1 MAVFKCKMCGG
12 AIDITSGKS
21 VVECAYCGTQQT
33 IPKTTDENIQTMFNR
48 ANLLRQKNEFD
59 KAEEIYEKI
68 LLADATE
75 AEAYWCVILCKFGI
89 EYVEDPKTFK
99 RIPTCHRTSYDSI
112 IADEYYKLA
121 LQYADA
127 VQKDI
132 YESEAKI
139 IDEIQK
145 EILAISQKEEPYD
158 VFICYKEADES
169 GKRTQDSVIANDI
182 YHQLTQEGFKVF
194 YAAITLEDKLGSA
207 YEPCIFAAL
216 NSAKVMLVVG
226 TKEEHFNAVWVKN
239 EWSRYLKLMKND
251 RSRILIPCYKDMDAY
266 ELPEEFAHLQA
277 QDMSKIGFVNDVIR
291 GVKKIIK
298 TESEVKTVIQE
309 KVISESLNA
318 NSTALLKR
326 GFMALEDSE
335 WKKADDFFEQVLNFD
350 AECAEAYLGKLL
362 AELCITKAEK
372 LPDSSRDFEN
382 SSNFNKILRF
392 GNKEIV
398 DTVSTSL
405 TKVKERI
412 HKNYMDDLFQEAL
425 SVFSN
430 AKTVADFNNAKARF
444 AKISGWKNAD
454 EMCEKCKAGAEK
466 VIAAEKDS
474 VYSEAVKIL
483 NNAEITNDCEK
494 AESLFAK
501 IPGWKDSE
509 TKIEEC
515 KNKAKDIIYSEA
527 EKILD
532 TAKVSFYY
540 NKAAEI
546 FAKIPGWRDADAK
559 IEECKQKA
567 AELKAEEKRAE
578 KQKKKKFVIVAIS
591 SVALIIACWIIA
603 VIVNINKYNSAVE
616 LMNVGKYDEAIVV
629 FEELDGYKDSS
640 ELRKECITAHAI
652 ILLENGKFEDAIAF
666 FSSVENDGTAIVN
679 EYKYNFAISLLESD
693 KYTESITVF
702 ESLGEYNDSV
712 SYKKYANA
720 ISLMNDA
727 KYYEARAIFNEL
739 GEFLNSKEKSTECHN
754 ILVEKY
760 SKLISNKNRISAEGG
775 QTVGLKSDGTVVATG
790 ENQYGQC
797 DVSGWTDIV
806 AVSSSWGQTIGLKSD
821 GTVVAIGCNDDGEC
835 DVSDW
840 TNIIA
845 ISAGTTHTVGL
856 KSDGTVVATGDNY
869 YGECNV
875 SDWTD
880 IVAVTAGQ
888 GYTVGL
894 KSDGTVVAKGDN
906 GFGQCAVE
914 DWTDIIAVSA
924 NDEYTVGFKA
934 DGAVVTTGRNSYGQY
949 DVSDWTDII
958 ALSADENHAV
968 GLRSDGTVVAIGFN
982 YDGRCDISDW
992 NDIIAVY
999 AGDYRTVGLKSDGSV
1014 VAVGDNDYR
1023 QCDVSDWDLF

>member
-12 AIDITSGKS
+12 AIDITSGQS

-33 IPKTTDENIQTMFNR
+33 IPKSTDENIQTMFNR

-99 RIPTCHRTSYDSI
+99 RVPTCHRTSYDSI

-121 LQYADA
+121 IQYADA
-127 VQKDI
+127 VQKGI

-139 IDEIQK
+139 IDDIQK

-158 VFICYKEADES
+158 VFICYKEADEN

-298 TESEVKTVIQE
+298 TEPEVKTVIQE

-326 GFMALEDSE
+326 DFMALEDSE

-412 HKNYMDDLFQEAL
+412 HTNYMDGLFHEAL

-444 AKISGWKNAD
+444 AKISGWNNAD
-454 EMCEKCKAGAEK
+454 EMCEKCKACAEK
-466 VIAAEKDS
+466 IIAAEKDS

-494 AESLFAK
+494 AEALFAK

-509 TKIEEC
+509 AKIEEC
-515 KNKAKDIIYSEA
+515 RNKAKDIIYSEA

-532 TAKVSFYY
+532 TAKVSFYC

-546 FAKIPGWRDADAK
+546 FAKIPGWRDADAR

-578 KQKKKKFVIVAIS
+578 KQKKKKFVIVAG
-591 SVALIIACWIIA
+591 
-603 VIVNINKYNSAVE
+603 VIVTVIVAIISANSISDSIQNKKTYNSAVE
-616 LMNVGKYDEAIVV
+616 LMDAGKYIEAYEALIAL
-629 FEELDGYKDSS
+629 EDYKDSAEKANS
-640 ELRKECITAHAI
+640 IYTEYKMDKLKIANVGDYVFFGAYEQDNNTSNGKEDVEWLVLDVKDGKALVISKYALDRQQYNTSYTDVTWETCTLRKWLNNDFINSAFTDNEKAMIPTVTVSADKNPYYSTNPGNETQDQVFLLSITEA
-652 ILLENGKFEDAIAF
+652 NKY
-666 FSSVENDGTAIVN
+666 FSSYSARQCKPTEYAVAGGAYVNSSNGNCNWWLRSPGDLQNNAASVNDGGYFGMYSGNVDN
-679 EYKYNFAISLLESD
+679 N
-693 KYTESITVF
+693 V
-702 ESLGEYNDSV
+702 
-712 SYKKYANA
+712 YAVRPA
-720 ISLMNDA
+720 LWID
-727 KYYEARAIFNEL
+727 
-739 GEFLNSKEKSTECHN
+739 LNS
-754 ILVEKY
+754 
-760 SKLISNKNRISAEGG
+760 
-775 QTVGLKSDGTVVATG
+775 
-790 ENQYGQC
+790 
-797 DVSGWTDIV
+797 
-806 AVSSSWGQTIGLKSD
+806 
-821 GTVVAIGCNDDGEC
+821 
-835 DVSDW
+835 
-840 TNIIA
+840 
-845 ISAGTTHTVGL
+845 
-856 KSDGTVVATGDNY
+856 
-869 YGECNV
+869 
-875 SDWTD
+875 
-880 IVAVTAGQ
+880 
-888 GYTVGL
+888 
-894 KSDGTVVAKGDN
+894 
-906 GFGQCAVE
+906 
-914 DWTDIIAVSA
+914 
-924 NDEYTVGFKA
+924 
-934 DGAVVTTGRNSYGQY
+934 
-949 DVSDWTDII
+949 
-958 ALSADENHAV
+958 
-968 GLRSDGTVVAIGFN
+968 
-982 YDGRCDISDW
+982 
-992 NDIIAVY
+992 
-999 AGDYRTVGLKSDGSV
+999 
-1014 VAVGDNDYR
+1014 
-1023 QCDVSDWDLF
+1023 

>member
-1 MAVFKCKMCGG
+1 
-12 AIDITSGKS
+12 
-21 VVECAYCGTQQT
+21 
-33 IPKTTDENIQTMFNR
+33 MFNR

-89 EYVEDPKTFK
+89 EYVEDPKSFK
-99 RIPTCHRTSYDSI
+99 RVPTCHRASYDSI

-121 LQYADA
+121 IQYADA
-127 VQKDI
+127 VQKGI

-139 IDEIQK
+139 IDDIQK

-158 VFICYKEADES
+158 VFICYKEADVT

-298 TESEVKTVIQE
+298 TEPEVKTVIQE

-326 GFMALEDSE
+326 GYMALEDSE

-372 LPDSSRDFEN
+372 LSDSSRDFEN

-412 HKNYMDDLFQEAL
+412 HTNYMDGLFQEAL

-444 AKISGWKNAD
+444 TKISGWKNAD

-483 NNAEITNDCEK
+483 NNAEITKDCEK
-494 AESLFAK
+494 AEALFAK

-509 TKIEEC
+509 AKIEEC

-527 EKILD
+527 EKMLD
-532 TAKVSFYY
+532 TAKGASYYNASYY
-540 NKAAEI
+540 NKSAEI
-546 FAKIPGWRDADAK
+546 FAKIPGWRDADDRL
-559 IEECKQKA
+559 EECKQKA
-567 AELKAEEKRAE
+567 AELKAEAKRAE

-603 VIVNINKYNSAVE
+603 VMVNINKYNSAVE
-616 LMNVGKYDEAIVV
+616 LMNVGKYDEAIVA

-640 ELRKECITAHAI
+640 ELIKECITAHAI
-652 ILLENGKFEDAIAF
+652 MLMDAGKFNDAISF
-666 FSSVENDGTAIVN
+666 YNSFNKDGAEKVN
-679 EYKYNFAISLLESD
+679 EYKYNFAISLLESY

-702 ESLGEYNDSV
+702 ESLGEYNDSI

-727 KYYEARAIFNEL
+727 QYYEARAIFNEL

-754 ILVEKY
+754 ALVEKY
-760 SKLISNKNRISAEGG
+760 SHLISNKNKIAVGINHTVGLNSNGTAVAIGDNDDAQCNVSDWTDIYAISAGSYH
-775 QTVGLKSDGTVVATG
+775 TIGLKSDGTVVATG
-790 ENQYGQC
+790 FNKYNQC
-797 DVSGWTDIV
+797 DISEWKSIV
-806 AVSSSWGQTIGLKSD
+806 AVSAGVNHTIGLKSD
-821 GTVVAIGCNDDGEC
+821 GTVVATGSNYSGQC
-835 DVSDW
+835 DVSEW
-840 TNIIA
+840 TNIVA
-845 ISAGTTHTVGL
+845 VYASWDHTVGL
-856 KSDGTVVATGDNY
+856 KSDGTVVATGYNSD
-869 YGECNV
+869 GCCDV

-880 IVAVTAGQ
+880 IVAISAGSYHTIGLKSDGTVVAVGDNKYRQ
-888 GYTVGL
+888 CDVSDWTDIVAISAGSYHTVGL
-894 KSDGTVVAKGDN
+894 KSDGTVVVTGWNDYK
-906 GFGQCAVE
+906 QCEVF
-914 DWTDIIAVSA
+914 DWTDIVAISA
-924 NDEYTVGFKA
+924 G
-934 DGAVVTTGRNSYGQY
+934 SYH
-949 DVSDWTDII
+949 TI
-958 ALSADENHAV
+958 
-968 GLRSDGTVVAIGFN
+968 GLKSDGTVVA
-982 YDGRCDISDW
+982 
-992 NDIIAVY
+992 
-999 AGDYRTVGLKSDGSV
+999 T
-1014 VAVGDNDYR
+1014 GDNEYG